1 MLKKSLS
8 AILVL
13 LILLS
18 GLAGC
23 KGKEEAN
30 TGQEEPSKTEENEK
44 ASNNPSDTPATDG
57 SDAKTEVDK
66 GKPIRI
72 LRGYVSF
79 DIESDNSLK
88 VLEEGTGF
96 QLEFDTLPE
105 KNGLDKL
112 NMIFASGQV
121 DYDYIMLGGS
131 DDDKSVYSTY
141 AKKGLLADLTDL
153 IPEYP
158 NLSKVDPLAFDSVK
172 VNGRVYAIGS
182 TGLPISKTTNFIRM
196 DWLEKAGMNVPATR
210 EELYAV
216 LKAFKEKDP
225 GSNST
230 ENIPFTCGA
239 GATSTGISSTFGIL
253 YDYEDRD
260 GKIVNTCLLP
270 EYKDYLA
277 FMNKLYKEGILDN
290 DMPINTGTTITSKIT
305 SGKVGYYNGWVDD
318 AKDLL
323 IAKRSEGK
331 DGVYFEAIP
340 PFKDEEGR
348 QRTKTDKGLYGIGM
362 IPKSSDN
369 VAGVLA
375 YVDAY
380 LEPEA
385 FEKMI
390 HGEEGVDYTIQDGK
404 KVPTDKFNEN
414 RGNLS
419 AIFPIQDGDAYY
431 PLWLLRT
438 RKVPEYTIIFEG
450 VDKVSKGVQEM
461 SVLAFAP
468 AFDSISSDIKI
479 VSEYASQ
486 EATKFIAGARSLD
499 EFDTFVEEMKSKGV
513 DKILEEYNKWYT
525 SK

>member
-8 AILVL
+8 FILVL
-13 LILLS
+13 LLLLGS
-18 GLAGC
+18 LTGC
-23 KGKEEAN
+23 KTAN
-30 TGQEEPSKTEENEK
+30 DTTTGQQEP
-44 ASNNPSDTPATDG
+44 
-57 SDAKTEVDK
+57 AKTDEAVKEPDNKPAEPEAEAPEEIVIDK
-66 GKPIRI
+66 SKPIRI
-72 LRGYVSF
+72 LKGYANF
-79 DIESDNSLK
+79 DIENDNSLK

-96 QLEFDTLPE
+96 RLEFDMLPE

-131 DDDKSVYSTY
+131 DEAKSVYSTY

-153 IPEYP
+153 IPKYP
-158 NLSKVDPLAFDSVK
+158 NLSSVDPLAFESVK
-172 VNGRVYAIGS
+172 VNDRVYAIGS
-182 TGLPISKTTNFIRM
+182 TGLPISKTNNFIRM
-196 DWLEKAGMNVPATR
+196 DWLETVGMDVPTTR
-210 EELYAV
+210 DELYNV
-216 LKAFKEKDP
+216 LKAFKEQDP
-225 GSNST
+225 GKLGA
-230 ENIPFTCGA
+230 ENIPFTCAPGA
-239 GATSTGISSTFGIL
+239 LSVGISTTFGIL
-253 YDYEDRD
+253 YEYEDRD
-260 GKIVNTCLLP
+260 GQIVNTCLLP
-270 EYKDYLA
+270 EYKEYLA

-290 DMPINTGTTITSKIT
+290 DMPINTGSAINSKVA
-305 SGKVGYYNGWVDD
+305 SGKIGYYNGWVDD

-323 IAKRSEGK
+323 IVKRGEGQ

-340 PFKDEEGR
+340 PFKDDKGN
-348 QRTKTDKGLYGIGM
+348 QRTRTDKGLFGIGM

-369 VAGVLA
+369 VEGVLA

-390 HGEEGVDYTIQDGK
+390 HGEEGVDYIIQEGN
-404 KVPTDKFNEN
+404 KVPTDQFNTN
-414 RGNLS
+414 RGNLH
-419 AIFPIQDGDAYY
+419 ALFPIQDGDAYY

-438 RKVPEYTIIFEG
+438 RKVPEYSIIFEG
-450 VDKVSKGVQEM
+450 VDRVSQGVQEM

-468 AFDSISSDIKI
+468 AFDSVSSNVKI

-499 EFDTFVEEMKSKGV
+499 EFDAFVEEMKAKGV
-513 DKILEEYNKWYT
+513 DKIIEEYNKWYT